1 MSQKS
6 HLIFAFVAGMVGS
19 AIMHYV
25 APTLVFAQDQTPVAK
40 EVRAQSF
47 ALVDPS
53 NNVIGIFS
61 SEPLPGAQF
70 RVAPNMPRP
79 TEPAPD
85 SSVKLPSR
93 IVLRDPNGR
102 LIWTPDGYTKILP
115 LTMK

>member
-6 HLIFAFVAGMVGS
+6 HLIFAFVGGMVGS

-25 APTLVFAQDQTPVAK
+25 APTLAFAQDQTPVAR

-53 NNVIGIFS
+53 NNVIGIFT

-70 RVAPNMPRP
+70 RVAPG
-79 TEPAPD
+79 

-102 LIWTPDGYTKILP
+102 LIWTPDNYTKVLP